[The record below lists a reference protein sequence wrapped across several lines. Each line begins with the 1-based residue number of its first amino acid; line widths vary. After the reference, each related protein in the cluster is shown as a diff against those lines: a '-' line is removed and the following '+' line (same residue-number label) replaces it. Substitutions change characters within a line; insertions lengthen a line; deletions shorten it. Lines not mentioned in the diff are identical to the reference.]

1 MATGHIIAPTVQIV
15 FARAFRR
22 HVDCPDEHVTG
33 ATIGEVLEAYF
44 ASHPA
49 TRTYVVD
56 DIGAVRRH
64 VALFLDD
71 ELISDRTTLTDPVA
85 DGSRVHVFQA
95 LSGG

>member
-1 MATGHIIAPTVQIV
+1 MSAVTVV

-22 HVDCPDEHVTG
+22 HVDCPDAQVTG
-33 ATIGEVLEAYF
+33 ATIGEVLDEYF

-56 DIGAVRRH
+56 DTGGVRRH
-64 VALFLDD
+64 VALFLND
-71 ELISDRTTLTDPVA
+71 EAITDRITLTDPVA
-85 DGSRVHVFQA
+85 DGDRVHIFQA